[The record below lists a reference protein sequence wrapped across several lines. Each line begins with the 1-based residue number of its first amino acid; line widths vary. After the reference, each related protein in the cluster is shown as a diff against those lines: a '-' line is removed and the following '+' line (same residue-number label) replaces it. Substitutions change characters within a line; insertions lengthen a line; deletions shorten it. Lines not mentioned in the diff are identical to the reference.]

1 MYVTGIMAGV
11 SISAEDFPSVL
22 EEICCG
28 GEEDGEGHKRK
39 KRYLK
44 IIKQTVFRL
53 GSNIGGSSTT
63 PQDWITFEPRSTPCA
78 SESRKS

>member
-1 MYVTGIMAGV
+1 MAGV

-44 IIKQTVFRL
+44 IIKQRSLNLDPTLEVRL
-53 GSNIGGSSTT
+53 QRHKIG
-63 PQDWITFEPRSTPCA
+63 
-78 SESRKS
+78 